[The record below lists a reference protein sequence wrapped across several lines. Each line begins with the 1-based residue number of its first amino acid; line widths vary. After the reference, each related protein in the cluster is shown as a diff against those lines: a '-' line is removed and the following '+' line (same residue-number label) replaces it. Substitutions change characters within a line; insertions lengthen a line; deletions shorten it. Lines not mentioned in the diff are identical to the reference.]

1 MILGSINL
9 FNYLETNN
17 RSNAIL
23 NLLAENDGEFP
34 NMFFHENGQIP
45 GDFYVGI
52 TAETQFEA
60 RYFTAKIFNN
70 DDKLYLNLQKIAT
83 ITAEEAN
90 NYVKKASQKN
100 RSFGRING
108 FKYAVVETDDA
119 CLYVFLDCT
128 KEFRS
133 TSLFLLLSVF
143 IGVFGLIGVFLL
155 ILVFSKFA
163 LSPVEESYKKQ
174 KAFITNASHD
184 IKTPLAVINAEVD
197 LLRMDYGKNEST
209 EEIKIQT
216 EKLSNLT
223 DKLILLSKMEEA
235 ETHPFCKI
243 NLSEILQ
250 NSLSTYKKVFEA
262 EGFDFSSDVRDDIYI
277 NANEELLQRALSLI
291 LDNALKYTDKRGK
304 IFVSLKKTDKVQILF
319 KNDAKE
325 VSSGEHPEFFER
337 FYRGDLSRNG
347 EKEGNGIG
355 LSVVKAII
363 ETHKGKISAYAD
375 NGMVSLT
382 ITL

>member
-34 NMFFHENGQIP
+34 NMFFPENGQIH

-60 RYFTAKIFNN
+60 RYFTAKIFSN

-83 ITAEEAN
+83 ITVEEASS
-90 NYVKKASQKN
+90 YVKKASQKN

-108 FKYAVVETDDA
+108 FKYAVVETDDT

-128 KEFRS
+128 KEFRY
-133 TSLFLLLSVF
+133 TSLFLLLSLF

-197 LLRMDYGKNEST
+197 LLSMDYGKNEST
-209 EEIKIQT
+209 DEIKKQI
-216 EKLSNLT
+216 EKLSKLT
-223 DKLILLSKMEEA
+223 DKLVLLSKMEEA

-243 NLSEILQ
+243 NLSKILQ

-262 EGFDFSSDVRDDIYI
+262 EGFDFSADVQDDIYI
-277 NANEELLQRALSLI
+277 NANEELLQRSLSLI
-291 LDNALKYTDKRGK
+291 LDNALKYTDKQGK
-304 IFVSLKKTDKVQILF
+304 IFVSLKKTNKVQILF
-319 KNDAKE
+319 GNDAKE
-325 VSSGEHPEFFER
+325 VSSGNHPEFFER

-347 EKEGNGIG
+347 KKEGNGIG

-363 ETHKGKISAYAD
+363 ETHKGKITAHAD
-375 NGMVSLT
+375 NGVVFFT